1 MRTRILG
8 GTAAS
13 AAAAVTLLCL
23 PGLSL
28 GGPLSDRAEPS
39 QSVTVKPSAPA
50 PRSTPLREARPSQAT
65 PNPPTGYI
73 PPLHGTNPHG
83 QGTAATI
90 DLAPSPTRPLSE
102 DPTGAGDPTS
112 NREEIVLGRARGEQ
126 RADGRYHGHITILSL
141 FGNEIAGVDTNPGE
155 TRDGPVESIQ
165 QGLLNPICTSSGGL
179 ICLQLLRAHSE
190 TTATSSSNQF
200 RAANVRL
207 GGAGAG
213 GAALTANA
221 AESNGNISSDG
232 TCQTSHGDSTLTGL
246 AIAVPNGATPQI
258 QAATSSTDSRACRG
272 QAPTQTNTSDVIAPN
287 LQIPPILPAGCGSG
301 GPGGTGTADTVGGIP
316 VLLPIVCNA
325 DDTNGAQAGAP
336 YGVREAL
343 AVFALVTPPDNALL
357 KVTAAASESR
367 AVAPADDGGDGD
379 GDGGD
384 GGGGRGGR
392 GGDRDGGGGGGG
404 RAGGG
409 AGDGGGGAGGGGA
422 GDGDGDGDAQRED
435 GIDNDGDGKVDFP
448 DDPQCSSS
456 SDDSEADSLAFT
468 GANLL
473 LIVLM
478 GAISLAVG
486 LRLRRVANRQT
497 PLA

>member
-1 MRTRILG
+1 
-8 GTAAS
+8 
-13 AAAAVTLLCL
+13 L

-50 PRSTPLREARPSQAT
+50 LAPRSTPLREARPSQAT
-65 PNPPTGYI
+65 PAPPTGYI

-90 DLAPSPTRPLSE
+90 DLAPSPTRPLSG

-126 RADGRYHGHITILSL
+126 REDGRYHGHITILSL
-141 FGNEIAGVDTNPGE
+141 SGNEISGVDTNPGE
-155 TRDGPVESIQ
+155 TRDGPLEPIQ
-165 QGLLNPICTSSGGL
+165 TGLLNPICTSSGGL
-179 ICLQLLRAHSE
+179 ICLELLRARSA
-190 TTATSSSNQF
+190 TTATSSENQF

-207 GGAGAG
+207 GGNAAG
-213 GAALTANA
+213 GAAVVATA

-232 TCQTSHGDSTLTGL
+232 TCQTSHGDSTVMGL
-246 AIAVPNGATPQI
+246 GIAVANAGSAPAI

-272 QAPTQTNTSDVIAPN
+272 QAPTQTNTSDVITPN
-287 LQIPPILPAGCGSG
+287 IAIPPILPAGCGSG

-367 AVAPADDGGDGD
+367 AVAPAGDGGDGD
-379 GDGGD
+379 DGDD
-384 GGGGRGGR
+384 
-392 GGDRDGGGGGGG
+392 GGDRDRDRDRDRGD
-404 RAGGG
+404 RAGDRGAGAGDGG
-409 AGDGGGGAGGGGA
+409 AGDGGAGDGGAGDGGA
-422 GDGDGDGDAQRED
+422 GDGDGAAQCED

-478 GAISLAVG
+478 GAISLVVG
-486 LRLRRVANRQT
+486 LRLRRVANRPT

>member
-1 MRTRILG
+1 ML
-8 GTAAS
+8 
-13 AAAAVTLLCL
+13 
-23 PGLSL
+23 
-28 GGPLSDRAEPS
+28 
-39 QSVTVKPSAPA
+39 
-50 PRSTPLREARPSQAT
+50 
-65 PNPPTGYI
+65 
-73 PPLHGTNPHG
+73 
-83 QGTAATI
+83 
-90 DLAPSPTRPLSE
+90 
-102 DPTGAGDPTS
+102 
-112 NREEIVLGRARGEQ
+112 
-126 RADGRYHGHITILSL
+126 
-141 FGNEIAGVDTNPGE
+141 
-155 TRDGPVESIQ
+155 
-165 QGLLNPICTSSGGL
+165 
-179 ICLQLLRAHSE
+179 
-190 TTATSSSNQF
+190 
-200 RAANVRL
+200 
-207 GGAGAG
+207 
-213 GAALTANA
+213 
-221 AESNGNISSDG
+221 
-232 TCQTSHGDSTLTGL
+232 GDSKLTDL
-246 AIAVPNGATPQI
+246 AIAVPTGATPQI

-272 QAPTQTNTSDVIAPN
+272 QAPTQTNTSDVIAP
-287 LQIPPILPAGCGSG
+287 ISSILPAGCGSG
-301 GPGGTGTADTVGGIP
+301 GPGGTGTADTPGGIP
-316 VLLPIVCNA
+316 LLGLLPIVCNA

-384 GGGGRGGR
+384 GGGGRD
-392 GGDRDGGGGGGG
+392 GDRDRDRDRGG
-404 RAGGG
+404 RAGPGGG

-422 GDGDGDGDAQRED
+422 GDGDGDGAAQCED

-478 GAISLAVG
+478 GAISLGVG